1 MSLTSILLVE
11 DNDDLRTLLQDA
23 MREAG
28 FAVQSIP
35 LAAHIFEV
43 LHGDTFDLIVLDLG
57 MPQGTLQGM
66 EALTRLRTIE
76 VWRELPVIILSAFGD
91 VVNRTLTTR
100 LGVADI
106 VAKPLDVQELIA
118 SLHRVA
124 GRGRT
129 GEQGDLTFSNASAR

>member
-91 VVNRTLTTR
+91 VVNRTLTSR

-106 VAKPLDVQELIA
+106 VAKPFDVQELIA
-118 SLHRVA
+118 SLQRVA

-129 GEQGDLTFSNASAR
+129 GNTAT